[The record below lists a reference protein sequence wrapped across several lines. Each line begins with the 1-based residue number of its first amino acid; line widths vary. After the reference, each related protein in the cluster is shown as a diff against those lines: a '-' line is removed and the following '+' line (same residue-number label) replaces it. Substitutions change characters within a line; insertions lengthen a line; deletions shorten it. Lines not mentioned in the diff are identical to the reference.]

1 MFYAI
6 NNNGDYREFSYAKD
20 IQEAEQRLHE
30 MFTSKEIEDFRNK
43 PQSLAGNFAVKEA
56 ISKCFG
62 TGFRGFELTDI
73 EVLREDNGKPYVNLY
88 NGAKHIYDTLKG
100 TNIFVSISNTEE
112 YAMAM
117 AIIEKI
123 EE

>member
-1 MFYAI
+1 MIIGIGNDLIEVA
-6 NNNGDYREFSYAKD
+6 RVAKACEKD
-20 IQEAEQRLHE
+20 SFLTRT
-30 MFTSKEIEDFRNK
+30 FTAKEINAFKDK

-73 EVLREDNGKPYVNLY
+73 EVLRDIKGKPYVNLY
-88 NGAKHIYDTLKG
+88 NGAKFMFDNLNG
-100 TNIFVSISNTEE
+100 TNTFVSISNTEE

-117 AIIEKI
+117 AVIEGS

>member
-1 MFYAI
+1 MIIGIGNDLVAV
-6 NNNGDYREFSYAKD
+6 NRVAKACEK
-20 IQEAEQRLHE
+20 QGFLTRT
-30 MFTSKEIEDFRNK
+30 FTSKEIEAFRNK

-117 AIIEKI
+117 AVIEKI

>member
-1 MFYAI
+1 MILGIGNDLIEVA
-6 NNNGDYREFSYAKD
+6 RVAKAC
-20 IQEAEQRLHE
+20 EKEGFLTRT
-30 MFTSKEIEDFRNK
+30 FTEKEINAFKDK
-43 PQSLAGNFAVKEA
+43 SQSLAGNFAVKEA

-73 EVLREDNGKPYVNLY
+73 EVLRDAKGKPYVNLY
-88 NGAKHIYDTLKG
+88 NGAKFLFDNLNG

-117 AIIEKI
+117 AVIEGS